1 MNEEE
6 FQEFRSNLGRP
17 IAGQSLT
24 NDPDN
29 PAPFERAPEFTELD
43 SASLYLW
50 TTITDPEVYA
60 PAMEVLSDGTPI
72 MDLVQL
78 VLKTEFQKGMFNPDL
93 MILLIEPLAYMFLA
107 LAERL
112 DIDPVFYR
120 GQEEDD
126 EEEERIMGVTF
137 EEEKLEEMKKAAQ
150 SGKVPAGII
159 TSEMKAS
166 LSDLPELEPAP
177 EPEPT
182 PIQNQQPS
190 LMAAPQEG
198 I

>member
-6 FQEFRSNLGRP
+6 FQEFRSSLGRP